1 MQRQSSNLSTHP
13 LCFAVALALTALAGC
28 STSSV
33 ERQQVAGTA
42 TGQFKDDGRLD
53 RDEGKTELDSVAVG
67 GARRAREEERAA
79 NEMPPPAPVVFD
91 EPSAMAIEAPPPAPP
106 APPYPSPARV
116 QLAAKQVAGNIQS
129 APSAPA
135 GINPIDVSSVESST
149 ILATNDQILAGEK
162 YAVVEENPIV
172 ATVQQP
178 TSTFSIDV
186 DTGSYSNVRRMLNQG
201 MLPPPAAVRAEEMI
215 NYFDYDYAPSTRA
228 DRPFSVT
235 TELATAP
242 WNNQRQL
249 LLVGIKGYQVA
260 PDKIPAS
267 NMVLLID
274 TSGSMQSADKIGLLK
289 ESLSLLIAQM
299 RPQDRLAIVTYAGN
313 AGLVL
318 PSTTGKERGKML
330 AALDRLE
337 AGGSTNGAA
346 GIELAYD
353 IARDHFIDGGVNRVV
368 LATDGD
374 FNVGTTSV
382 DALKKMVEV
391 EREDGIAL
399 TTFGFG
405 QGNYNDELAEQLADI
420 GNGNHAYIDTLEEG
434 QKVLVDELS
443 STMLT
448 IAKDVKI
455 QVEFNPAVVSEYRL
469 IGYENRRLRN
479 EDFANDKIDAGEIGA
494 GHDVTALYEIALVG
508 SGGDRLPEADHDK
521 VAEAN
526 PFKRGELGE
535 LRLRFKAPDGDE
547 SELITQPL
555 PRRVNAD
562 MSSPRIGFATAVAAF
577 AEVLKGSERI
587 DGFNLDQVAELARG
601 SRGSDPFGYRIAF
614 LSMLDQ
620 AAVLKSADEARLSQI
635 AE

>member
-33 ERQQVAGTA
+33 ERQQVAETA
-42 TGQFKDDGRLD
+42 AGQFKDDGRLD
-53 RDEGKTELDSVAVG
+53 HDESKTELDSIAVG
-67 GARRAREEERAA
+67 GARRTREEERVA
-79 NEMPPPAPVVFD
+79 NEMPSPAPVVFD

-106 APPYPSPARV
+106 APPYPLPSRL
-116 QLAAKQVAGNIQS
+116 QLAAKQVTGNMQ
-129 APSAPA
+129 PA
-135 GINPIDVSSVESST
+135 SPVHFRINPIDVSSVESST
-149 ILATNDQILAGEK
+149 VLAADDQILAGEK

-186 DTGSYSNVRRMLNQG
+186 DTGSYSNVRRILTQG

-242 WNNQRQL
+242 WSSQRQL

-260 PDKIPAS
+260 PAKIPAS

-289 ESLSLLIAQM
+289 QSLSLLIAQM

-353 IARDHFIDGGVNRVV
+353 IARDHFIDAGVNRVV

-382 DALKKMVEV
+382 DALKQMVEV
-391 EREDGIAL
+391 QREDGIAL
-399 TTFGFG
+399 TTLGFG

-434 QKVLVDELS
+434 QKVLVDEMS

-508 SGGDRLPEADHDK
+508 SGGDRLPKADHEK

-526 PFKRGELGE
+526 PFNRGDLGE

-547 SELITQPL
+547 SELIAQAL

-577 AEVLKGSERI
+577 AEILKGSERI
-587 DGFNLDQVAELARG
+587 DGFNMDQVAELAR
-601 SRGSDPFGYRIAF
+601 SARGSDPFGYRGAF
-614 LSMLDQ
+614 LELLDQ
-620 AAVLKSADEARLSQI
+620 AAVLKHTEEARLSQV

>member
-1 MQRQSSNLSTHP
+1 
-13 LCFAVALALTALAGC
+13 
-28 STSSV
+28 
-33 ERQQVAGTA
+33 
-42 TGQFKDDGRLD
+42 
-53 RDEGKTELDSVAVG
+53 
-67 GARRAREEERAA
+67 
-79 NEMPPPAPVVFD
+79 
-91 EPSAMAIEAPPPAPP
+91 
-106 APPYPSPARV
+106 
-116 QLAAKQVAGNIQS
+116 
-129 APSAPA
+129 
-135 GINPIDVSSVESST
+135 
-149 ILATNDQILAGEK
+149 
-162 YAVVEENPIV
+162 
-172 ATVQQP
+172 
-178 TSTFSIDV
+178 V

-215 NYFDYDYAPSTRA
+215 NYFDYDYAPSARA

-242 WNNQRQL
+242 WNSQRQL

-260 PDKIPAS
+260 PEKIPAS
-267 NMVLLID
+267 NMALLID

-289 ESLSLLIAQM
+289 QSLSLLIARM

-318 PSTTGKERGKML
+318 PSTTGNERGKML
-330 AALDRLE
+330 AALDHLE

-455 QVEFNPAVVSEYRL
+455 QVEFNPDVVSEYRL

-479 EDFANDKIDAGEIGA
+479 EDFANDKVDAGEIGA

-508 SGGDRLPEADHDK
+508 SGGDRLSEADHDK
-521 VAEAN
+521 VAKAN
-526 PFKRGELGE
+526 PFKHGDLGE

-547 SELITQPL
+547 SALITQPL
-555 PRRVNAD
+555 PRRVNTD

-587 DGFNLDQVAELARG
+587 DGFNMDQVAELAR
-601 SRGSDPFGYRIAF
+601 SARGSDPFGYRGAF
-614 LSMLDQ
+614 LDLLDQ
-620 AAVLKSADEARLSQI
+620 AAVLKSAEEARLSQV

>member
-1 MQRQSSNLSTHP
+1 MQRQAHNLSTHP

-28 STSSV
+28 STGNV
-33 ERQQVAGTA
+33 ERQQTEESADTR
-42 TGQFKDDGRLD
+42 FKDVDRLD
-53 RDEGKTELDSVAVG
+53 RDEAKAERDRIAVS
-67 GARRAREEERAA
+67 GARRAPEEERAGH
-79 NEMPPPAPVVFD
+79 ELAPLQIVSA
-91 EPSAMAIEAPPPAPP
+91 EPSLMAIAAPPPSPP
-106 APPYPSPARV
+106 APPYPATIAPNHAF
-116 QLAAKQVAGNIQS
+116 KQVANDMS
-129 APSAPA
+129 ADKPF
-135 GINPIDVSSVESST
+135 
-149 ILATNDQILAGEK
+149 AGEK

-172 ATVQQP
+172 ATAVQP

-242 WNNQRQL
+242 WNSQRQL

-260 PDKIPAS
+260 PEKIPAS

-289 ESLSLLIAQM
+289 QSLSLLIAQM

-382 DALKKMVEV
+382 DALKQMVEV
-391 EREDGIAL
+391 QREDGIAL

-434 QKVLVDELS
+434 RKVLVDELS

-448 IAKDVKI
+448 IARDVKI
-455 QVEFNPAVVSEYRL
+455 QVEFNPAVVAEYRL
-469 IGYENRRLRN
+469 IGYENRRLNN
-479 EDFANDKIDAGEIGA
+479 EDFANDRIDAGEIGA

-508 SGGDRLPEADHDK
+508 SGGERLATADHDAA
-521 VAEAN
+521 AEAN
-526 PFKRGELGE
+526 GFRHGELGE
-535 LRLRFKAPDGDE
+535 LRLRFKAPEGDE
-547 SELITQPL
+547 SELITQAL

-562 MSSPRIGFATAVAAF
+562 MSSPRIGFATAVAGF

-587 DGFNLDQVAELARG
+587 DGYSMDQVAELARG
-601 SRGSDPFGYRIAF
+601 ARGSDPFGYRGAF
-614 LSMLDQ
+614 LGLLDQ
-620 AAVLKSADEARLSQI
+620 AAVLKSAETARLSQI